1 MKRIEIRKKLE
12 VLLPE
17 KRFEHTLGVEYTAA
31 ALAMVHGIDVKKAA
45 FAGLLHD
52 CAKYMSGEE
61 MYKEAKKYGLPISE
75 AEKDNKELLHAKLG
89 MTFAKSKY
97 GVEEEDILN
106 AIRYHTTGRPEM
118 TELEKV
124 LYIADYIEPNRKPLP
139 RMEET
144 RKEAFA
150 DLDHTMVLILEET
163 MEYIKRKGKT
173 MDEITLETYEYY
185 KKNGGKL

>member
-1 MKRIEIRKKLE
+1 
-12 VLLPE
+12 
-17 KRFEHTLGVEYTAA
+17 
-31 ALAMVHGIDVKKAA
+31 
-45 FAGLLHD
+45 
-52 CAKYMSGEE
+52 
-61 MYKEAKKYGLPISE
+61 
-75 AEKDNKELLHAKLG
+75 
-89 MTFAKSKY
+89 
-97 GVEEEDILN
+97 
-106 AIRYHTTGRPEM
+106 RYHTTGRPEM